1 MAKQV
6 RRRKLNLKKFFR
18 FLIILLCLVF
28 LIIFTSKIPI
38 KNIVIKGNS
47 YVTDEEI
54 MEKCSLEDYPSFIR
68 TTKSKIKK
76 CTESIPLIKSVKVS
90 KKLNSKLVIDVTEYK
105 VLFKIRSTDE
115 YVLDENVRLSD
126 LSVYAPI
133 LINYVQEDV
142 LNKLISKF
150 ELLDKDIINK
160 ISEIEYSPNNYD
172 KERFILYM
180 NDENTVYITLTKAK
194 NLNNYN
200 KIKEQLGTNK
210 GILYLDSGNYFEIK
224 E

>member
-1 MAKQV
+1 MTKQV
-6 RRRKLNLKKFFR
+6 KRRKLNLKKLFK
-18 FLIILLCLVF
+18 FLTSLTCLVF
-28 LIIFTSKIPI
+28 LIIFISKIPI
-38 KNIVIKGNS
+38 KNIVIKGNY
-47 YVTDEEI
+47 YVTDEEV
-54 MEKCSLEDYPSFIR
+54 MEKCSLEDYPSFIS
-68 TTKSKIKK
+68 TTKGKIKK
-76 CTESIPLIKSVKVS
+76 CTKEIPLIKSVKVS
-90 KKLNSKLVIDVTEYK
+90 KKLHSKLVINIEEYK

-115 YVLDENVRLSD
+115 YVLDDNTRLTNIEVNS
-126 LSVYAPI
+126 PI

-142 LNKLISKF
+142 LTKLISKF
-150 ELLDKDIINK
+150 SLLDKDIINK

-180 NDENTVYITLTKAK
+180 NDENIVYITLTKVK